1 MEKTKN
7 IKEHIMDVTTQLI
20 QESDGDINQITI
32 RRIAERAQ
40 VGLGLINYHFGSK
53 DKLILEC
60 IQKIINNVV
69 HCFTPEE
76 KVYGENDDKYRL
88 ANWAK
93 QVYDFLFENRVISM
107 MSILGDM
114 QDYRA
119 ACNSVN
125 TQIGLALALDNFT
138 DNKQKRMLVFTLTSI
153 MQVAFLL
160 GEYSKEVIGYD
171 LYKKEER
178 DLFIDTVVEML
189 FDGIVDRWK

>member
-1 MEKTKN
+1 
-7 IKEHIMDVTTQLI
+7 MDVTTQLI
-20 QESDGDINQITI
+20 QESDADINQITI

-60 IQKIINNVV
+60 IQRNINNVV
-69 HCFTPEE
+69 HCFAP
-76 KVYGENDDKYRL
+76 KKKDDGEIDDKYRL
-88 ANWAK
+88 MDWAK

-114 QDYRA
+114 QDYHPT
-119 ACNSVN
+119 CNSVN
-125 TQIGLALALDNFT
+125 TQRGFALALAGFAD
-138 DNKQKRMLVFTLTSI
+138 DKQKRMLVFSLTSI
-153 MQVAFLL
+153 MQVAFLS
-160 GEYSKEVIGYD
+160 GEHSKGIIGYD

-189 FDGIVDRWK
+189 FNGIVDKEK

>member
-60 IQKIINNVV
+60 IQRIINNVV
-69 HCFTPEE
+69 HCFTPE
-76 KVYGENDDKYRL
+76 KKAYRENDDKCRL
-88 ANWAK
+88 TDWAK

-114 QDYRA
+114 QDYHA

-125 TQIGLALALDNFT
+125 TQRGFALALAGFAD
-138 DNKQKRMLVFTLTSI
+138 DKQKRMLVFSLTSI
-153 MQVAFLL
+153 MQVAFLS
-160 GEYSKEVIGYD
+160 GEHSKEIIGYD
-171 LYKKEER
+171 LYKKEIC
-178 DLFIDTVVEML
+178 LSIL
-189 FDGIVDRWK
+189 W

>member
-20 QESDGDINQITI
+20 QECDGDINQITI

-60 IQKIINNVV
+60 IQRIINNVV
-69 HCFTPEE
+69 HCFTPE
-76 KVYGENDDKYRL
+76 KKAYRENDDKCRL
-88 ANWAK
+88 TDWAK

-114 QDYRA
+114 QDYHA

-125 TQIGLALALDNFT
+125 TQRGFALALAGFAD
-138 DNKQKRMLVFTLTSI
+138 DKQKRMLVFSLTSI
-153 MQVAFLL
+153 MQVAFLS
-160 GEYSKEVIGYD
+160 GEHSKEIIGYD

-189 FDGIVDRWK
+189 FNGIVDKEK

>member
-20 QESDGDINQITI
+20 QESDADINQITI

-60 IQKIINNVV
+60 IQRNIDNVV
-69 HCFTPEE
+69 HCFTPE
-76 KVYGENDDKYRL
+76 KKDDGEIDDKYRL
-88 ANWAK
+88 TDWAK

-114 QDYRA
+114 QDYHPT
-119 ACNSVN
+119 CNSVN
-125 TQIGLALALDNFT
+125 TQRGFALALAGFT
-138 DNKQKRMLVFTLTSI
+138 NDKQKKMLVFSLTSI
-153 MQVAFLL
+153 MQVAFLS
-160 GEYSKEVIGYD
+160 GEYSKEIIGYD

-189 FDGIVDRWK
+189 FDGIVDREK

>member
-60 IQKIINNVV
+60 IQRIINNVV

-153 MQVAFLL
+153 MQVAFLS
-160 GEYSKEVIGYD
+160 GEYSKEIIGYD